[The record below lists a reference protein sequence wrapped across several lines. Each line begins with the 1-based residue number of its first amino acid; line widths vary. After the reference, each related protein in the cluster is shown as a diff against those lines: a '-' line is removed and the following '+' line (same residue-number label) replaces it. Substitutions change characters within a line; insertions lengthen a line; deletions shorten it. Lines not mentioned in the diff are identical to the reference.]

1 MKEGYN
7 TLFLVYLQVSRSW
20 IKSDKPLGTVVT
32 TGDGLECVSA
42 GTDKHSETPHKA
54 FSKVFEFIAERFG
67 DDTPGNL

>member
-1 MKEGYN
+1 M
-7 TLFLVYLQVSRSW
+7 
-20 IKSDKPLGTVVT
+20 GTVVT